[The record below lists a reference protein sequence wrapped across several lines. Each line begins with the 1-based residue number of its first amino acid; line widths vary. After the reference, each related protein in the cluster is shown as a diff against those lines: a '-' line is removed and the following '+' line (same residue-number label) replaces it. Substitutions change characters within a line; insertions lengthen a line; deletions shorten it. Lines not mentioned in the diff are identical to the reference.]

1 MEVLLASHAGTCFGV
16 KRAIDL
22 VNDVAERGK
31 TAMTLGPIIH
41 NPRVVEGFRARGI
54 DVAKTPAEVRTQ
66 TVVIRSHG
74 VLPEVRA
81 ELEER
86 GLEVVD
92 ATCPFVL
99 RAQRAAAKL
108 AADGRMVVVVGER
121 NHPEVEG
128 LVAWAEREGAQVVVV
143 GGAQEVPADLPGRVG
158 VVVQTTQRRSVLDEV
173 VDAIEKQG
181 VKLEVANTICGATA
195 ERQDAA
201 MKLAC
206 CVDAMVVLGGK
217 NSSNTKR
224 LAEIC
229 ASCCERSYHVESPEE
244 LSSAMFKGCERVG
257 VTAGASTPQDQIAE
271 IICTL
276 ENLSS

>member
-22 VNDVAERGK
+22 VNGIVDAGK
-31 TAMTLGPIIH
+31 AATTLGPIIH

-54 DVAKTPAEVRTQ
+54 DVASTLAEVTSP

-74 VLPEVRA
+74 VIPEVRA
-81 ELEER
+81 ELEAR
-86 GLEVVD
+86 ALEVVD

-99 RAQRAAAKL
+99 RAQMAAARL
-108 AADGRMVVVVGER
+108 AADGRMVVVVGEKS
-121 NHPEVEG
+121 HPEVEG
-128 LVAWAEREGAQVVVV
+128 LVAWAGREGASVVVV
-143 GGAQEVPADLPGRVG
+143 GGAQEVPVDLPARVG
-158 VVVQTTQRRSVLDEV
+158 VVVQTTQRKAVLEEV
-173 VDAIEKQG
+173 VDAIESQG
-181 VKLEVANTICGATA
+181 VELEVVNTICGATA

-201 MKLAC
+201 MRLAC
-206 CVDAMVVLGGK
+206 RVDAMVVLGGK
-217 NSSNTKR
+217 NSSNTRR

-229 ASCCERSYHVESPEE
+229 SSCCERSYHVESPEE
-244 LSSAMFKGCERVG
+244 LSSAMFAGCERVG

-276 ENLSS
+276 ENLFS